1 MSIHEELQGFCDAYV
16 AAYRAGEAKIC
27 GAMFTADAELHS
39 PYAPPARGRDAIE
52 ALHATWTHGHGEA
65 TDKKMTVIHAGRS
78 GDLAWCLATYTE
90 GLEVG
95 NGTSVDVFE
104 QQADGSWPIRMCS
117 LNSSD

>member
-1 MSIHEELQGFCDAYV
+1 MSIHEELQGFCNAYA
-16 AAYRAGEAKIC
+16 AAYRAGEAKTC

-52 ALHATWTHGHGEA
+52 ALHTAWTHGHNEA
-65 TDKKMTVIHAGRS
+65 AEKKMTVIHAGRS

-90 GLEVG
+90 ALEVG

-104 QQADGSWPIRMCS
+104 RQADGSWLIRMCS
-117 LNSSD
+117 LNSTD

>member
-1 MSIHEELQGFCDAYV
+1 MSTHEELQAFWNAYV
-16 AAYRAGEAKIC
+16 AAYRAGDTNTC
-27 GAMFTADAELHS
+27 GSMFTVDAELHS

-52 ALHATWTHGHGEA
+52 ALHATWTNGHSEA
-65 TDKKMTVIHAGRS
+65 TDKKMKVIHAGRS

-104 QQADGSWPIRMCS
+104 RQADGSWLIRMCS
-117 LNSSD
+117 LNSTD